1 MSSLTRMLSVLDHFD
16 STRPVMGI
24 DELHALLGSSRS
36 TVFRYLRE
44 LCAAALLTRAK
55 GGYTIG
61 PKVIE
66 LDYHLRQCDPM
77 LKAAL
82 PVMQEL
88 RRSYDCDVLLVV
100 LSGGRIIASHHE
112 HGSDAP
118 MVGYSR
124 GRPMPL
130 FRGAAPKVIL
140 SMLPARQ
147 QRRHYTENPSEISS
161 AGLGET
167 WPEFRASLAAIRRA
181 GHAISIGELDV
192 DNVGIAAPVDP
203 QDGVPGAL
211 VLVLRRT
218 RYAIADKAVL
228 VELVKEAAQRV
239 RAAMAER
246 VVPLTSM
253 AAPGVA
259 APPARRPKRAAA

>member
-1 MSSLTRMLSVLDHFD
+1 MSSLTRMLSVLDYFD
-16 STRPVMGI
+16 STRPVMTI
-24 DELHALLGSSRS
+24 DEVHALLGSSRS

-77 LKAAL
+77 LRAAL

-112 HGSDAP
+112 HSSDAL

-140 SMLPARQ
+140 SMLPVRQ
-147 QRRHYTENPSEISS
+147 LRRHFSENQAEIAS
-161 AGLGET
+161 AGLGKT

-181 GHAISIGELDV
+181 GHAISIGELDIE
-192 DNVGIAAPVDP
+192 NIGIAAPVASG

-211 VLVLRRT
+211 VLVLRRP

-228 VELVKEAAQRV
+228 VELVKEGAQRV
-239 RAAMAER
+239 RAEMAEK
-246 VVPLTSM
+246 PLAL
-253 AAPGVA
+253 AAPEA
-259 APPARRPKRAAA
+259 APAARRRKRAAA